1 MVCIDLD
8 YNDDASSDVDT
19 EFSPLEYV
27 RDIAGS
33 NIMY

>member
-1 MVCIDLD
+1 MVFIDLD
-8 YNDDASSDVDT
+8 YNDAASSDADT

-27 RDIAGS
+27 GDIAGS